1 MSSSTNGKA
10 RGFAAMEPERRRD
23 ISRKG
28 GVAAHRKG
36 TAHQWNPV
44 TAREAGR
51 KGGLAR
57 GSKEPPAAPQE
68 RVGARTDEQKGPT
81 GDPRPA
87 P

>member
-1 MSSSTNGKA
+1 MSSTNGKA

-28 GVAAHRKG
+28 GIAAHNKG
-36 TAHQWNPV
+36 TAHQWDPT

-57 GSKEPPAAPQE
+57 RTKKPPATGEDHSAAIAAPHG
-68 RVGARTDEQKGPT
+68 GATDDEMS
-81 GDPRPA
+81 A
-87 P
+87 

>member
-1 MSSSTNGKA
+1 MTSSTKRKA

-28 GVAAHRKG
+28 GVAAHSKG
-36 TAHQWNPV
+36 TAHQWNPT

-57 GSKEPPAAPQE
+57 RDKTPEATPRHEPVP
-68 RVGARTDEQKGPT
+68 DGPT
-81 GDPRPA
+81 PA
-87 P
+87 VLAAEKLP